1 MSGKNTAVFGIYPNE
16 SEIVEAIEHLTR
28 LGFRPADLS
37 IMLPENLGS
46 KDIGHEK
53 HTKAPEG
60 SVVGGFAGA
69 VVGAALGW
77 LASVGSI
84 QIPLEGASSLMT
96 VSPVIAIFAG
106 IGVLGMAGAL
116 IGAIVG
122 ATSPEYEAKRYQ
134 GRIRS
139 SRILL
144 SVHCD
149 NAQWR
154 VRAKNVLRHTGA
166 EGIASTGEAK
176 ADFALSEKPRPRAQT
191 KLPFARKTLLTNT
204 DGARIM
210 QPHSSDPTV
219 EEARS
224 RSNVPI
230 Q

>member
-1 MSGKNTAVFGIYPNE
+1 M
-16 SEIVEAIEHLTR
+16 H
-28 LGFRPADLS
+28 
-37 IMLPENLGS
+37 PENLGS

-60 SVVGGFAGA
+60 GVAGGFAGA

-84 QIPLEGASSLMT
+84 QIPLEGASALMT
-96 VSPVIAIFAG
+96 ASPEIAIFAG
-106 IGVLGMAGAL
+106 VGVLGLAGAV
-116 IGAIVG
+116 IGAMVG

-166 EGIASTGEAK
+166 EGVASTLEAK
-176 ADFALSEKPRPRAQT
+176 ADFALSEKPRPRARI
-191 KLPFARKTLLTNT
+191 KMPFARKTLLTNT
-204 DGARIM
+204 
-210 QPHSSDPTV
+210 QPRPSDPTV
-219 EEARS
+219 EELRCRVSA
-224 RSNVPI
+224 PI